1 MISVSDTGTAETW
14 LTQEAYDRLQEELAE
29 RSGPRR
35 AVIVKRIEAAREEGD
50 LKENG
55 GYHAAKEE
63 QGKNEARVRVLR
75 HLLEN
80 AKIGKPDAAEGIVA
94 QGQVVTV
101 RFPDDGTTER
111 FLLGSREEAATASI
125 DVYSPTSPLGKAVL
139 GGQVGR
145 TVAYVTPKAITLQV
159 EIISAEPYIP

>member
-1 MISVSDTGTAETW
+1 VADPQTTQTW
-14 LTQEAYDRLQEELAE
+14 LTQEAFDRLQEELAE

-35 AVIVKRIEAAREEGD
+35 QQIVKRIEAAREEGD

-63 QGKNEARVRVLR
+63 QGKNEARVKVLT

-80 AKIGKPDAAEGIVA
+80 AHIGAPEAAEGIVA

-101 RFPDDGTTER
+101 KLVEFDDEET
-111 FLLGSREEAATASI
+111 FLLGSREEAATFSGN
-125 DVYSPTSPLGKAVL
+125 VYSPTSPLGGAVL
-139 GGQVGR
+139 GAHVGD
-145 TVAYVTPKAITLQV
+145 TVPYTTPAGKTFHV
-159 EIISAEPYIP
+159 EILTTGPNTG

>member
-1 MISVSDTGTAETW
+1 MADPQTHEIW
-14 LTQEAYDRLQEELAE
+14 LTQEAFDRLQEELAE

-35 AVIVKRIEAAREEGD
+35 EQIVKRIEAAREEGD

-63 QGKNEARVRVLR
+63 QGKNEARVKVLT

-80 AKIGKPDAAEGIVA
+80 ARIGAPEAAEGVVA

-101 RFPDDGTTER
+101 RLVEFDDEET
-111 FLLGSREEAATASI
+111 FLLGSREEAATYSG
-125 DVYSPTSPLGKAVL
+125 DVYSPTSPLGAAVL
-139 GGQVGR
+139 GAKVGD
-145 TVAYVTPKAITLQV
+145 TVAYATPAGKTFHVVILTSGPNAG
-159 EIISAEPYIP
+159 